1 MEMNNKNSIFKFD
14 LNVYKTRKSLEDYS
28 IYNLNFIFKINKL
41 SAVVKRYT
49 VRNFR
54 KYNIGNPELVILS
67 LIGQV
72 KDQLTIKDLTTVH
85 WMDKGFISRASKKLI
100 ELKLIKKINFPSDK
114 RRHYFKL
121 TLKGKKIFNELQNI
135 KMRRYKKLSEN
146 LTNEEIVNFNTLL
159 DIMLQNSEKNL
170 VK

>member
-1 MEMNNKNSIFKFD
+1 MNNKNSNFEFD
-14 LNVYKTRKSLEDYS
+14 PSVYKTRKSLEDYS

-41 SAVVKRYT
+41 SARVKRFT
-49 VRNFR
+49 VRTFR

-85 WMDKGFISRASKKLI
+85 WMDKGFISRASSKLI
-100 ELKLIKKINFPSDK
+100 DLKLIKKINFPSDK

-121 TLKGKKIFNELQNI
+121 TPKGKKIFNELQNI
-135 KMRRYKKLSEN
+135 KVRRYKKLSEDFSN
-146 LTNEEIVNFNTLL
+146 DEIYNFNILL
-159 DIMLQNSEKNL
+159 DKMLLNSDKNL
-170 VK
+170 VR

>member
-1 MEMNNKNSIFKFD
+1 MNNKNSNFKFD
-14 LNVYKTRKSLEDYS
+14 PSVYKTRKSLEDYS

-41 SAVVKRYT
+41 SARVKRFT
-49 VRNFR
+49 VRSFR

-85 WMDKGFISRASKKLI
+85 WMDKGFISRASSKLI
-100 ELKLIKKINFPSDK
+100 DLKLIKKINFPSDR

-121 TLKGKKIFNELQNI
+121 TPKGKKIFNELQNI
-135 KMRRYKKLSEN
+135 KVRRYKKLSE
-146 LTNEEIVNFNTLL
+146 EFSSDEITNFNTLL
-159 DIMLQNSEKNL
+159 DKMLLNSEKNL
-170 VK
+170 VR

>member
-1 MEMNNKNSIFKFD
+1 MNNKISNFKFD
-14 LNVYKTRKSLEDYS
+14 PSVYKTRKSLEEYS

-41 SAVVKRYT
+41 SARVKRFT

-72 KDQLTIKDLTTVH
+72 KEELTIKDLTTVH
-85 WMDKGFISRASKKLI
+85 WMDKGFISRASSKLI
-100 ELKLIKKINFPSDK
+100 DIKLIKKINFSSDK

-121 TLKGKKIFNELQNI
+121 TIKGKKIFNELQSI
-135 KMRRYKKLSEN
+135 KVRRYKKLSED
-146 LTNEEIVNFNTLL
+146 LTNDEIMNFNILL
-159 DIMLQNSEKNL
+159 DKMLLNSEKNL

>member
-1 MEMNNKNSIFKFD
+1 MNNINRIFKLD
-14 LNVYKTRKSLEDYS
+14 PNVYKTRKSLEDYS
-28 IYNLNFIFKINKL
+28 IYNFNFIFKINKL

-159 DIMLQNSEKNL
+159 DKMLQNSEKNL

>member
-1 MEMNNKNSIFKFD
+1 MNNKNSTFKFD
-14 LNVYKTRKSLEDYS
+14 PSVYKTRKSLEEYS

-41 SAVVKRYT
+41 SARVKRFT
-49 VRNFR
+49 VRSFR

-85 WMDKGFISRASKKLI
+85 WMDKGFISRASSKLI
-100 ELKLIKKINFPSDK
+100 DLKLIKKINFPSDK

-121 TLKGKKIFNELQNI
+121 TLKGKKVFNELQSI
-135 KMRRYKKLSEN
+135 KVRRYKKLSEN
-146 LTNEEIVNFNTLL
+146 FSNDEITNFNMLL
-159 DIMLQNSEKNL
+159 DKMLLNSERNL

>member
-1 MEMNNKNSIFKFD
+1 MDNKNSNFEFD
-14 LNVYKTRKSLEDYS
+14 PSVYKTRKSLEDYS

-41 SAVVKRYT
+41 SARVKRFT
-49 VRNFR
+49 VRSFR

-85 WMDKGFISRASKKLI
+85 WMDKGFISRASSKLI
-100 ELKLIKKINFPSDK
+100 DLKLIKKINFPSDK

-121 TLKGKKIFNELQNI
+121 TPKGKKIFNELQNI
-135 KMRRYKKLSEN
+135 KVRRYKKLSEN
-146 LTNEEIVNFNTLL
+146 FSNDEINNFNILL
-159 DIMLQNSEKNL
+159 DKMLLNSDKNL
-170 VK
+170 VR

>member
-1 MEMNNKNSIFKFD
+1 MNNKNSTFKFD
-14 LNVYKTRKSLEDYS
+14 PSVYKTRKSLEEYS

-41 SAVVKRYT
+41 SARVKRFT
-49 VRNFR
+49 VRGFR

-85 WMDKGFISRASKKLI
+85 WMDKGFISRASSKLI
-100 ELKLIKKINFPSDK
+100 DLKLIKKINFPSDK

-121 TLKGKKIFNELQNI
+121 TLKGKKVFNELQSI
-135 KMRRYKKLSEN
+135 KVRRYKKLSEN
-146 LTNEEIVNFNTLL
+146 FSNDEITNFNMLL
-159 DIMLQNSEKNL
+159 DKMLLNSERNL
-170 VK
+170 VR

>member
-121 TLKGKKIFNELQNI
+121 TLEGKKIFNELQNI

-159 DIMLQNSEKNL
+159 DKMLQNSEKNL

>member
-1 MEMNNKNSIFKFD
+1 MNNKNSNFKFD
-14 LNVYKTRKSLEDYS
+14 PSVYKTRKSLEEYS

-41 SAVVKRYT
+41 SARVKRFT
-49 VRNFR
+49 VRSFR

-85 WMDKGFISRASKKLI
+85 WMDKGFISRASSKLI
-100 ELKLIKKINFPSDK
+100 DLKLIKKINFPSDK

-121 TLKGKKIFNELQNI
+121 TLKGKKIFNELQSI
-135 KMRRYKKLSEN
+135 KVRRYKKLSEN
-146 LTNEEIVNFNTLL
+146 FSNDEITNFNMLL
-159 DIMLQNSEKNL
+159 DKMLLNSERNL

>member
-1 MEMNNKNSIFKFD
+1 MNKKNSNFEFD
-14 LNVYKTRKSLEDYS
+14 PSVYKTRKSLEDYS

-41 SAVVKRYT
+41 SARVKRFT
-49 VRNFR
+49 VRSFR

-85 WMDKGFISRASKKLI
+85 WMDKGFISRASSKLI
-100 ELKLIKKINFPSDK
+100 DLKLIKKINFPSDK

-121 TLKGKKIFNELQNI
+121 TPKGKKIFNELQNI
-135 KMRRYKKLSEN
+135 KVRRYKKLSEDFSN
-146 LTNEEIVNFNTLL
+146 NEIYNFNILL
-159 DIMLQNSEKNL
+159 DKMLLNSDKNL
-170 VK
+170 VR

>member
-1 MEMNNKNSIFKFD
+1 MNNKNSNFEFD
-14 LNVYKTRKSLEDYS
+14 PSVYKTRKSLEDYS

-41 SAVVKRYT
+41 SARVKRFT
-49 VRNFR
+49 VRSFR

-85 WMDKGFISRASKKLI
+85 WMDKGFISRASSKLI
-100 ELKLIKKINFPSDK
+100 DLKLIKKINFPSDK

-121 TLKGKKIFNELQNI
+121 TPKGKKIFNELQNI
-135 KMRRYKKLSEN
+135 KVRRYKKLSEDFSN
-146 LTNEEIVNFNTLL
+146 DEIYNFNILL
-159 DIMLQNSEKNL
+159 DKMLLNSDKNL
-170 VK
+170 IR

>member
-1 MEMNNKNSIFKFD
+1 MNNKNSTFKFD
-14 LNVYKTRKSLEDYS
+14 PSVYKTRKSLEEYS

-41 SAVVKRYT
+41 SARVKRFT
-49 VRNFR
+49 VRGFR

-85 WMDKGFISRASKKLI
+85 WMDKGFISRASSKLI
-100 ELKLIKKINFPSDK
+100 DLKLIKKINFPSDK

-121 TLKGKKIFNELQNI
+121 TLKGKKIFNELQSI
-135 KMRRYKKLSEN
+135 KVRRYKKLSEN
-146 LTNEEIVNFNTLL
+146 FSNDEITNFNMLL
-159 DIMLQNSEKNL
+159 DKMLLNSERNL
-170 VK
+170 VR

>member
-1 MEMNNKNSIFKFD
+1 MNNKNSIFKFD
-14 LNVYKTRKSLEDYS
+14 PNVYKTRKSLEDYS
-28 IYNLNFIFKINKL
+28 IYNFNFIFKINKL

-100 ELKLIKKINFPSDK
+100 ELKLIKKINFPSDR

-135 KMRRYKKLSEN
+135 KMKRYKKLSEN

-159 DIMLQNSEKNL
+159 DKMLQNSEKNL

>member
-1 MEMNNKNSIFKFD
+1 MNNKNSNFKFNP
-14 LNVYKTRKSLEDYS
+14 LVYKTRKSLEEYS

-41 SAVVKRYT
+41 SARVKRFT
-49 VRNFR
+49 VRSFR

-85 WMDKGFISRASKKLI
+85 WMDKGFISRASSKLI
-100 ELKLIKKINFPSDK
+100 DLKLIKKINFPSDK

-121 TLKGKKIFNELQNI
+121 TLKGKKIFNELQSI
-135 KMRRYKKLSEN
+135 KVRRYKKLSEN
-146 LTNEEIVNFNTLL
+146 FSNDEITNFNMLL
-159 DIMLQNSEKNL
+159 DKMLLNSERNL
-170 VK
+170 VR

>member
-1 MEMNNKNSIFKFD
+1 MNNKNSNFKFD
-14 LNVYKTRKSLEDYS
+14 PSVYKTRKSLEDYS

-41 SAVVKRYT
+41 SARVKRFT
-49 VRNFR
+49 VRSFR

-85 WMDKGFISRASKKLI
+85 WMDKGFISRASSKLI
-100 ELKLIKKINFPSDK
+100 DLKLIKKINFPSDR

-121 TLKGKKIFNELQNI
+121 TPKGKKIFNELQNI
-135 KMRRYKKLSEN
+135 KVRRYKKLSE
-146 LTNEEIVNFNTLL
+146 EFSSDEITNFNILL
-159 DIMLQNSEKNL
+159 DKMLLNSEKNL
-170 VK
+170 VR

>member
-1 MEMNNKNSIFKFD
+1 MNNKNSNFEFD
-14 LNVYKTRKSLEDYS
+14 PSVYKTRKSLEDYS

-41 SAVVKRYT
+41 SARVKRFT
-49 VRNFR
+49 VRSFR

-85 WMDKGFISRASKKLI
+85 WMDKGFISRASSKLI
-100 ELKLIKKINFPSDK
+100 DLKLIKKINFPSDK

-121 TLKGKKIFNELQNI
+121 TPKGKKIFNELQNI
-135 KMRRYKKLSEN
+135 KVRRYKKLSEDFSN
-146 LTNEEIVNFNTLL
+146 NEIYNFNILL
-159 DIMLQNSEKNL
+159 DKMLLNSDKNL
-170 VK
+170 VR

>member
-1 MEMNNKNSIFKFD
+1 M
-14 LNVYKTRKSLEDYS
+14 
-28 IYNLNFIFKINKL
+28 
-41 SAVVKRYT
+41 
-49 VRNFR
+49 
-54 KYNIGNPELVILS
+54 ILS

-100 ELKLIKKINFPSDK
+100 ELKLIKKIKFPSDK

-159 DIMLQNSEKNL
+159 DKMLQNSEKNL

>member
-1 MEMNNKNSIFKFD
+1 MNNKNINFKFD
-14 LNVYKTRKSLEDYS
+14 PSVYKTRKSLEEYS

-41 SAVVKRYT
+41 SARVKRFT
-49 VRNFR
+49 VRSFR

-85 WMDKGFISRASKKLI
+85 WMDKGFISRASSKLI
-100 ELKLIKKINFPSDK
+100 DLKLIKKINFPSDK

-121 TLKGKKIFNELQNI
+121 TLKGKKIFNELQSI
-135 KMRRYKKLSEN
+135 KVRRYKKLSEN
-146 LTNEEIVNFNTLL
+146 FSNDEITNFNMLL
-159 DIMLQNSEKNL
+159 DKMLLNSERNL

>member
-1 MEMNNKNSIFKFD
+1 MNNKNSNFEFD
-14 LNVYKTRKSLEDYS
+14 PSVYKTRKSLEDYS

-41 SAVVKRYT
+41 SARVKRFT
-49 VRNFR
+49 VRSFR

-85 WMDKGFISRASKKLI
+85 WMDKGFISRASSKLI
-100 ELKLIKKINFPSDK
+100 DLKLIKKISFPSDK

-121 TLKGKKIFNELQNI
+121 TPKGKKIFNELQNI
-135 KMRRYKKLSEN
+135 KVRRYKKLSEDFSN
-146 LTNEEIVNFNTLL
+146 DEISNFNILL
-159 DIMLQNSEKNL
+159 DKMLLNSDKNL
-170 VK
+170 VR

>member
-1 MEMNNKNSIFKFD
+1 MQKKNKKFEFD
-14 LNVYKTRKSLEDYS
+14 PSVYKTRKSLEDYS
-28 IYNLNFIFKINKL
+28 IYNYNYMFKINKL
-41 SAVVKRYT
+41 SARVKRYT

-85 WMDKGFISRASKKLI
+85 WMDKGFISRASKKLV
-100 ELKLIKKINFPSDK
+100 EMKFIKKVNFPSDK

-121 TLKGKKIFNELQNI
+121 TDKGKKIFNELQNI
-135 KMRRYKKLSEN
+135 KIRRYKKLSQNFSED
-146 LTNEEIVNFNTLL
+146 EIVSLNRILDKMLINSDKNF
-159 DIMLQNSEKNL
+159 
-170 VK
+170 VR

>member
-1 MEMNNKNSIFKFD
+1 MNNKISNFKFD
-14 LNVYKTRKSLEDYS
+14 PSVYKTRKSLEEYS

-41 SAVVKRYT
+41 SARVKRFT
-49 VRNFR
+49 VRSFR

-85 WMDKGFISRASKKLI
+85 WMDKGFISRASSKLI
-100 ELKLIKKINFPSDK
+100 DLKLIKKINFPSDK

-121 TLKGKKIFNELQNI
+121 TLKGKKIFNELQSI
-135 KMRRYKKLSEN
+135 KVRRYKKLSEN
-146 LTNEEIVNFNTLL
+146 FSNDEITNFNMLL
-159 DIMLQNSEKNL
+159 DKMLLNSERNL

>member
-1 MEMNNKNSIFKFD
+1 MNNKNSNFEFD
-14 LNVYKTRKSLEDYS
+14 PSVYKTRKSLEDYS

-41 SAVVKRYT
+41 SARVKRFT
-49 VRNFR
+49 VRSFR

-85 WMDKGFISRASKKLI
+85 WMDKGFISRASSKLI
-100 ELKLIKKINFPSDK
+100 DLKLIKKINFPSDK

-121 TLKGKKIFNELQNI
+121 TPKGKKIFNELQNI
-135 KMRRYKKLSEN
+135 KVRRYKKLSEDFSN
-146 LTNEEIVNFNTLL
+146 DEIYNFNILL
-159 DIMLQNSEKNL
+159 DKMLLNSDKNL
-170 VK
+170 VR

>member
-1 MEMNNKNSIFKFD
+1 MNNKNSTFKFD
-14 LNVYKTRKSLEDYS
+14 PSVYKTRKSLEEYS

-41 SAVVKRYT
+41 SARVKRFT
-49 VRNFR
+49 VRSFR

-85 WMDKGFISRASKKLI
+85 WMDKGFISRASSKLI
-100 ELKLIKKINFPSDK
+100 DLKLIKKINFPSDK

-121 TLKGKKIFNELQNI
+121 TLKGKKIFNELQSI
-135 KMRRYKKLSEN
+135 KVRRYKKLSEN
-146 LTNEEIVNFNTLL
+146 FSNDEINNFNILL
-159 DIMLQNSEKNL
+159 DKMLLNSEKNL
-170 VK
+170 VR

>member
-1 MEMNNKNSIFKFD
+1 MNNKNSNFKFD
-14 LNVYKTRKSLEDYS
+14 PSVYKTRKSLEEYS

-41 SAVVKRYT
+41 SARVKRFT
-49 VRNFR
+49 VRSFR
-54 KYNIGNPELVILS
+54 KYNVGNPELVILS

-85 WMDKGFISRASKKLI
+85 WMDKGFISRASSKLI
-100 ELKLIKKINFPSDK
+100 DLKLIKKINFPSDK

-121 TLKGKKIFNELQNI
+121 TLKGKKIFNELQSI
-135 KMRRYKKLSEN
+135 KVRRYKKLSEN
-146 LTNEEIVNFNTLL
+146 FSNDEITNFNMLL
-159 DIMLQNSEKNL
+159 DKMLLNSERNL

>member
-1 MEMNNKNSIFKFD
+1 MNNKNSIFKFD
-14 LNVYKTRKSLEDYS
+14 PNVYKTRKSLEDYS
-28 IYNLNFIFKINKL
+28 IYNFNFIFKINKL

-100 ELKLIKKINFPSDK
+100 ELKLIKKINFPSDR

-159 DIMLQNSEKNL
+159 DKMLQNSEKNL

>member
-1 MEMNNKNSIFKFD
+1 MNKKNSNFEFD
-14 LNVYKTRKSLEDYS
+14 PSVYKTRKSLEDYS

-41 SAVVKRYT
+41 SARVKRFT
-49 VRNFR
+49 VRSFR

-85 WMDKGFISRASKKLI
+85 WMDKGFISRASSKLI
-100 ELKLIKKINFPSDK
+100 DLKLIKKINFPSDK

-121 TLKGKKIFNELQNI
+121 TPKGKKIFNELQNI
-135 KMRRYKKLSEN
+135 KVRRYKKLSEDFSN
-146 LTNEEIVNFNTLL
+146 DEIYNFNILL
-159 DIMLQNSEKNL
+159 DKMLLNSDKNL
-170 VK
+170 VR

>member
-1 MEMNNKNSIFKFD
+1 MHKKNKKFEFD
-14 LNVYKTRKSLEDYS
+14 PSVYKTRKTLEEYS
-28 IYNLNFIFKINKL
+28 VYNYNFMFKINKL
-41 SAVVKRYT
+41 SARVKRYT

-100 ELKLIKKINFPSDK
+100 EMKLIKKINFPSDK

-121 TLKGKKIFNELQNI
+121 TDKGKKIFNELQNI
-135 KMRRYKKLSEN
+135 KIRRYKKLSEN
-146 LTNEEIVNFNTLL
+146 FSDDEIVNLNKIL
-159 DIMLQNSEKNL
+159 DKMLINSDNNF
-170 VK
+170 VR

>member
-1 MEMNNKNSIFKFD
+1 MNNKNSNFKFD
-14 LNVYKTRKSLEDYS
+14 PSVYKTRKSLEDYS

-41 SAVVKRYT
+41 SARVKRFT
-49 VRNFR
+49 VRSFR

-85 WMDKGFISRASKKLI
+85 WMDKGFISRASSKLI
-100 ELKLIKKINFPSDK
+100 DLKLIKKINFPSDR

-121 TLKGKKIFNELQNI
+121 TPKGKKIFNELQNI
-135 KMRRYKKLSEN
+135 KVRRYKKLSE
-146 LTNEEIVNFNTLL
+146 EFSSDEITNFNILL
-159 DIMLQNSEKNL
+159 DKMLLNSDKNL
-170 VK
+170 VR

>member
-159 DIMLQNSEKNL
+159 DKMLQNSEKNL

>member
-1 MEMNNKNSIFKFD
+1 MNNINRIFKFD
-14 LNVYKTRKSLEDYS
+14 PNVYKTRKSLEDYS
-28 IYNLNFIFKINKL
+28 IYNFNFIFKINKL

-100 ELKLIKKINFPSDK
+100 ELKLIKKINFPSDR

-159 DIMLQNSEKNL
+159 DKMLQNSEKNL

>member
-1 MEMNNKNSIFKFD
+1 MNKKNSNFEFD
-14 LNVYKTRKSLEDYS
+14 PSVYKTRKSLEDYS

-41 SAVVKRYT
+41 SARVKRFT
-49 VRNFR
+49 VRSFR

-85 WMDKGFISRASKKLI
+85 WMDKGFISRASSKLI
-100 ELKLIKKINFPSDK
+100 DLKLIKKINFPSDK

-121 TLKGKKIFNELQNI
+121 TPKGKKIFNELQNI
-135 KMRRYKKLSEN
+135 KVRRYKKLSEN
-146 LTNEEIVNFNTLL
+146 FSNDEIYNFNILL
-159 DIMLQNSEKNL
+159 DKMLLNSDKNL
-170 VK
+170 VR

>member
-100 ELKLIKKINFPSDK
+100 ELKLIKKVNFPSDK

-159 DIMLQNSEKNL
+159 DKMLQNSEKNL

>member
-1 MEMNNKNSIFKFD
+1 MNNKNSNFEFD
-14 LNVYKTRKSLEDYS
+14 PSVYKTRKSLEDYS

-41 SAVVKRYT
+41 SARVKRFT
-49 VRNFR
+49 VRSFR

-85 WMDKGFISRASKKLI
+85 WMDKGFISRASSKLI
-100 ELKLIKKINFPSDK
+100 DLKLIKKINFPSDK

-121 TLKGKKIFNELQNI
+121 TPKGKKIFNELQNI
-135 KMRRYKKLSEN
+135 KVRRYKKLSEDFSN
-146 LTNEEIVNFNTLL
+146 DEIYNFNVLL
-159 DIMLQNSEKNL
+159 DKMLLNSDKNL
-170 VK
+170 VR